1 MNQKNQE
8 LLAVQ
13 AIRSLNIATATEL
26 LNQGKYRIKNFFYAT
41 PTSSGIGGLE
51 LIEGEDKI
59 LVGKFISTN
68 SYNNERVFQY
78 IIISKDVTYNSRYP
92 MIICE
97 EVFDAYLEPIE
108 NSVVED
114 PEKIYKHQ
122 LFLASIFGI
131 Y

>member
-1 MNQKNQE
+1 MNQKNRE

-13 AIRSLNIATATEL
+13 AIRNLNIAQATEL

-41 PTSSGIGGLE
+41 PTDSGIGGLE
-51 LIEGEDKI
+51 LIEGEDKV
-59 LVGKFISTN
+59 LVGKFITTN
-68 SYNNERVFQY
+68 PYNNENIFKYV
-78 IIISKDVTYNSRYP
+78 IVSKDVTYNSRYP

-108 NSVVED
+108 NSIVTDQEN
-114 PEKIYKHQ
+114 IYKHQ